1 MLTKEAGLDGVVASG
16 QELESIRESC
26 GKDFVI
32 VTPGV
37 RVTETKDDQKR
48 TAGPADAIRKGRPIS
63 VGRTVTAAADPM
75 ATLALV
81 EEQITDAL
89 AGK

>member
-1 MLTKEAGLDGVVASG
+1 M
-16 QELESIRESC
+16 
-26 GKDFVI
+26 
-32 VTPGV
+32 TPGV

-48 TAGPADAIRKGRPIS
+48 TAGPADAIRKGATYL
-63 VGRTVTAAADPM
+63 VLGRTVTAAADPM